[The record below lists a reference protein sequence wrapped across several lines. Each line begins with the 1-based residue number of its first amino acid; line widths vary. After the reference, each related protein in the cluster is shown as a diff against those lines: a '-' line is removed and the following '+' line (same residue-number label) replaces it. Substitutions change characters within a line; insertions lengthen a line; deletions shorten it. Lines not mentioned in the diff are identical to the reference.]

1 MPCSFRTSAG
11 WIEVNSVE
19 VSGTRI
25 RHTAGDA
32 TAQINPWYGSV
43 TWNRVI
49 LDVGSS
55 DIIRIVVDIV
65 DHGAIE
71 TAIETVSVTIT
82 NLETTNTTP

>member
-1 MPCSFRTSAG
+1 
-11 WIEVNSVE
+11 
-19 VSGTRI
+19 
-25 RHTAGDA
+25 
-32 TAQINPWYGSV
+32 
-43 TWNRVI
+43 VI